1 MVYLVTGRIHSGKTT
16 KMIELF
22 QQHSAGDGF
31 VALKTMSGNLVEKY
45 DAMRLKTR
53 EILPLAVHEK
63 RILPNFPVAFHIGP
77 YHFRLDTVE
86 KITAMMRE
94 MIHLRIQPLFLDELG
109 ELELSGSGYA
119 TIVIEMVA
127 SGLDLYLSVRDDLA
141 ERLVSRFDIGEHRI
155 IPVN

>member
-16 KMIELF
+16 KMIDLYHR
-22 QQHSAGDGF
+22 HSAGDGF
-31 VALKTMSGNLVEKY
+31 VALKTLSGDQVEKY
-45 DAMRLKTR
+45 DAMRLKTQ
-53 EILPLAVHEK
+53 EVWPLAVHEK
-63 RILPNFPVAFHIGP
+63 RIQPDFPVAFRIGP

-86 KITAMMRE
+86 KISAMMRE

-119 TIVIEMVA
+119 DVVTEMVA

-141 ERLVSRFDIGEHRI
+141 MRIIARFGIGEHQI
-155 IPVN
+155 LSVN